1 MNTVCLIYFFTT
13 GILFMFGQ
21 TNIRNK
27 RIMKTTTFKSFQK
40 KSSILFFFIVTFLTA
55 QTAPR
60 VIGYVPDYR
69 LYAVNQIDF
78 TKLTHVNYSFG
89 NPDASGNLVVTDI
102 TPLKTAITASNPN
115 IQILLSIGGGAVN
128 VGNWNAVLSTSGSRA
143 SFITQL
149 VNYTTTNNIAG
160 VDVDLEWDFA
170 TNTNYSPFVLEL
182 KTALQAQNK
191 MMTAALPGGTLF
203 SVITPQALDAFDFIN
218 IMAYDYTGPW
228 QPSSPGQHSSYAQA
242 QSAVAFWKTKVAA
255 SKLNL
260 GVPFYSHTF
269 VNSTTA
275 GPDRSFG
282 EIVAENTA
290 NADVDQIGNNPNNY
304 NEYYNGRPTIAS
316 KVALANSEGLG
327 GMMIWEVAQDS
338 FDQYSL
344 LTTIATT
351 YATLSVPSFDPSVFT
366 LYPNPTKGL
375 VTIVMFNSKPI
386 EQIEITNLLGKK
398 IQTLANLN
406 ANTTSI
412 NLEAYTSGIYFA
424 KITSEGKQAI
434 LKIVKQ

>member
-1 MNTVCLIYFFTT
+1 
-13 GILFMFGQ
+13 MFGQ
-21 TNIRNK
+21 TNSRNTL
-27 RIMKTTTFKSFQK
+27 IMKTTTFKSLQK
-40 KSSILFFFIVTFLTA
+40 KSSLLFFFIVTFLNA

-102 TPLKTAITASNPN
+102 TPLKTAINASNPS
-115 IQILLSIGGGAVN
+115 IQILLSIGGGVVN
-128 VGNWNAVLSTSGSRA
+128 VGNWNNVLATTGSRA
-143 SFITQL
+143 AFITQL

-160 VDVDLEWDFA
+160 IDVDLEWDFA
-170 TNTNYSPFVLEL
+170 NNTNYSPFVLEL
-182 KTALQAQNK
+182 KSALQAQNK
-191 MMTAALPGGTLF
+191 MMTSALPGGTLF

-242 QSAVAFWKTKVAA
+242 QSAVTFWKSHVAA

-269 VNSTTA
+269 VNATTA
-275 GPDRSFG
+275 GPDRTFG

-290 NADVDQIGNNPNNY
+290 NADVDQIGNDPNNY
-304 NEYYNGRPTIAS
+304 NEYYNGRPTIAA
-316 KVALANSEGLG
+316 KVGLANAEGLG
-327 GMMIWEVAQDS
+327 GMMIWEVAQDA
-338 FDQYSL
+338 FNQYSL

-351 YATLSVPSFDPSVFT
+351 YATLSAPNFDAAIFT
-366 LYPNPTKGL
+366 LYPNPTKDL
-375 VTIVMFNSKPI
+375 VTITMADSKNI
-386 EQIEITNLLGKK
+386 EHIEISNILGKK
-398 IQTLANLN
+398 IQTLASLSK
-406 ANTTSI
+406 NTISI

-424 KITSEGKQAI
+424 KITSDGKQAI

>member
-1 MNTVCLIYFFTT
+1 
-13 GILFMFGQ
+13 MFGQ
-21 TNIRNK
+21 TNSRNTL
-27 RIMKTTTFKSFQK
+27 IMKTTTFKSLQK
-40 KSSILFFFIVTFLTA
+40 KSSLLFFFIVTFLNA

-78 TKLTHVNYSFG
+78 TKLTHINYSFG

-102 TPLKTAITASNPN
+102 TPLKTAINASNPS

-128 VGNWNAVLSTSGSRA
+128 VGNWNNVLASSSSRA
-143 SFITQL
+143 AFITQL

-160 VDVDLEWDFA
+160 IDVDLEWDFA
-170 TNTNYSPFVLEL
+170 NNTNYSPFVLEL
-182 KTALQAQNK
+182 KSALQAQNK
-191 MMTAALPGGTLF
+191 MMTSALPGGTLF
-203 SVITPQALDAFDFIN
+203 SVITPQALAAFDFIN

-242 QSAVAFWKTKVAA
+242 QSAVTFWKSHVAA

-269 VNSTTA
+269 VNATTA
-275 GPDRSFG
+275 GPDRTFG
-282 EIVAENTA
+282 EIVAENPA

-304 NEYYNGRPTIAS
+304 NEYYNGRPTIAA
-316 KVALANSEGLG
+316 KVGLANAEGLG
-327 GMMIWEVAQDS
+327 GMMIWEVAQDA
-338 FDQYSL
+338 FNQYSL

-351 YATLSVPSFDPSVFT
+351 YATLSAPSFDAAIFT
-366 LYPNPTKGL
+366 LYPNPTKDL
-375 VTIVMFNSKPI
+375 VTITMADSKNM
-386 EQIEITNLLGKK
+386 EHIEITNILGKK
-398 IQTLANLN
+398 IQTLASLSR
-406 ANTTSI
+406 NTISI